1 MERHSVRGARSDQP
15 TERCRPEA
23 RRSES
28 AHFRTGCRGATH
40 RCRPFTAKNP
50 RAQLKTP
57 MHCDASAGTPPAPRT
72 PPTTRPNRART
83 LPHLRLRSL
92 AARNGPFRP
101 TRKTRGLFRESPPCF
116 REKRGTFLKHTGTFS
131 SISSLMHHLS
141 SNKIDKTASSHL
153 NITVGVLIRGGYKK
167 LVSFLFGQQGRDAY
181 FCGVLQQYYTE
192 TLHTMMI

>member
-40 RCRPFTAKNP
+40 RCRPFTAKTHALNSK
-50 RAQLKTP
+50 RRCTATR
-57 MHCDASAGTPPAPRT
+57 PPALRPLPAHRR
-72 PPTTRPNRART
+72 PLAPTVHERSPTCAFVHSRRAMV
-83 LPHLRLRSL
+83 PS
-92 AARNGPFRP
+92 AR
-101 TRKTRGLFRESPPCF
+101 
-116 REKRGTFLKHTGTFS
+116 REKHGGSFAKAPVFSRKAGNFS

-141 SNKIDKTASSHL
+141 SNKIDKTTSSHS

-167 LVSFLFGQQGRDAY
+167 LVSFLFGQQGRDVY

-192 TLHTMMI
+192 TLHTMTI

>member
-40 RCRPFTAKNP
+40 RCRPFAAKTHALNSKRRCTAT
-50 RAQLKTP
+50 R
-57 MHCDASAGTPPAPRT
+57 PPAL
-72 PPTTRPNRART
+72 RPLPAFVHSRRAMA
-83 LPHLRLRSL
+83 PS
-92 AARNGPFRP
+92 AR
-101 TRKTRGLFRESPPCF
+101 
-116 REKRGTFLKHTGTFS
+116 REKQGGSFAKAPVFS
-131 SISSLMHHLS
+131 QKAGNFFETNGDFASLSSLIPHLS
-141 SNKIDKTASSHL
+141 SNKIDKTTSSHS
-153 NITVGVLIRGGYKK
+153 NITVGVLIQGRCKK
-167 LVSFLFGQQGRDAY
+167 LVSFLFGQQGRDVY